1 MLDAVQEVR
10 TAEEEEEVDDGGEP
24 LVSGGARRRKRAP
37 ELYHEADIAR
47 INLRFSVGD
56 EVRCSVENSIEE
68 GVVIKR
74 FYREQEWP
82 REYYAAVNTTRS
94 NTFERSPWS
103 CPSFLTPFCSPVF
116 FQCFLS
122 VISQYQVRL
131 HRNESDGATLIYA
144 PRDEDCYIMSAAAD
158 PDEDRETNVLTIH
171 IDRRLSLERR
181 LMRKLEA
188 SLDRNPDERKN
199 SDKRL
204 LYDKVRRRHKQAMQ
218 RIIDDICRGAA
229 VSVA

>member
-1 MLDAVQEVR
+1 M
-10 TAEEEEEVDDGGEP
+10 
-24 LVSGGARRRKRAP
+24 
-37 ELYHEADIAR
+37 H
-47 INLRFSVGD
+47 
-56 EVRCSVENSIEE
+56 ENSIEE

-103 CPSFLTPFCSPVF
+103 CPSSLTR
-116 FQCFLS
+116 FLS
-122 VISQYQVRL
+122 AISQYQVRL

-229 VSVA
+229 AIEDRPRRPTRVSRPKASILARIIGFACP